1 MKPLRIAWLLTA
13 APDYWH
19 PLLKEL
25 ADLFPQ
31 TTLFTAGPFQFARG
45 YENSFQVEVVGE
57 RRVIHFQRSPQG
69 YSPSIMVLSPRIV
82 GHLLR
87 FQPDVIFADGFCLW
101 TILVL
106 LLKPWMQWRV
116 VLVYD
121 GSSPTVDYR
130 SSQSRLFLRRSLMR
144 WVDALITNNVAG
156 KRYLVDALGAQV
168 DRVFV
173 RPYLIGDANALLQ
186 SSEGFATTAELKR
199 PTFLCVGQI
208 IPRKGVRELL
218 AACLILNQQGYRN
231 YTLLIVGEGWQRE
244 ELAAMTRS
252 DRLDSVQWVGK
263 VEYSRLGHYYKD
275 ADVLIFPTLEDV
287 WGVVVSEAMAFG
299 KPVLCSKAAGAAE
312 LVVEGETGYCF
323 DPGAPD
329 ALAELMRR
337 FIVNPQL
344 AAQLGAQAA
353 QLMDAHTSTAI
364 ASFFAEVASSALE
377 TRSTETV

>member
-1 MKPLRIAWLLTA
+1 MNHLRIAWLLTA

-25 ADLFPQ
+25 AGLFPQ

-82 GHLLR
+82 GHLRR

-130 SSQSRLFLRRSLMR
+130 SSWSRLFLRRNLMR
-144 WVDALITNNVAG
+144 WVDAVITNNMAG
-156 KRYLVDALGAQV
+156 KRYLVDTLGARI

-173 RPYLIGDANALLQ
+173 RPYLVGDAKALLQ
-186 SSEGFATTAELKR
+186 PSESFAATVGLKQ
-199 PTFLCVGQI
+199 PTFLCVGKI

-218 AACLILNQQGYRN
+218 AACSILNQQGYRN
-231 YTLLIVGEGWQRE
+231 YTLLIVGEGWQRA
-244 ELAAMTRS
+244 ELEAITRS
-252 DRLDSVQWVGK
+252 DRLDAVQWVGK
-263 VEYSRLGHYYKD
+263 AEYSRLGHYYKN

-312 LVVEGETGYCF
+312 LIVEGETGYCF
-323 DPGAPD
+323 DPGAPN
-329 ALAELMRR
+329 ALADLMRG
-337 FIVNPQL
+337 FIINPQL
-344 AAQLGAQAA
+344 AAKLGTQAA
-353 QLMDAHTSTAI
+353 QSLGSHTSTAI
-364 ASFFAEVASSALE
+364 AQFFAEVALCALE
-377 TRSTETV
+377 TRSVETV